1 MRNKLKTSKKEFS
14 LPQTSAADLMGKQSV
29 RATFR
34 LSVECINA
42 ISILSAQLGIKQ
54 KSLFDHLMEDADSL
68 ISIARETE
76 SVMLDKEN
84 RTQKTFVISKKS
96 LSLLDTISKRFNSSR
111 DDMVKVSVR
120 RLLPIIA
127 KERQKQDKRE
137 RLSSKISDH
146 FNAGMT
152 LLDEIKRQL
161 GKEDLIYKAMD
172 AVIETYKK
180 AYSAIGSFI
189 EKGKRIEDF
198 PLEKFDQR

>member
-1 MRNKLKTSKKEFS
+1 MKNKSKMGKKEIS
-14 LPQTSAADLMGKQSV
+14 LPQASAADLMGKQSV

-54 KSLFDHLMEDADSL
+54 KSLFDHLMEDANSL
-68 ISIARETE
+68 ISIAREAD
-76 SVMLDKEN
+76 SAVLNKKD
-84 RTQKTFVISKKS
+84 RTQKTFVISRKS
-96 LSLLDTISKRFNSSR
+96 LSLLDATSKQFNSSR
-111 DDMVKVSVR
+111 DDLVEVSVR

-127 KERQKQDKRE
+127 KERQKQVKRE
-137 RLSSKISDH
+137 ELSLKISGH
-146 FNAGMT
+146 LKEGKE

-161 GKEDLIYKAMD
+161 GSEDLIFKAMD
-172 AVIETYKK
+172 AVIETYIK
-180 AYSAIGSFI
+180 ANSTIGSFI

>member
-1 MRNKLKTSKKEFS
+1 MRSNSKMSKKEFS

-34 LSVECINA
+34 LTAACIDA

-54 KSLFDHLMEDADSL
+54 KSLFDHLMEDAESL
-68 ISIARETE
+68 VAIAREAE
-76 SVMLDKEN
+76 SAMLEKEK

-96 LSLLDTISKRFNSSR
+96 LFTLDAISKQFKSPR
-111 DDMVKVSVR
+111 DDLVEVSVR

-127 KERQKQDKRE
+127 KERKQQDR
-137 RLSSKISDH
+137 RQGLSSKISEHLNDGI
-146 FNAGMT
+146 A

-161 GKEDLIYKAMD
+161 GKEDLISKTMD

-180 AYSAIGSFI
+180 AYIAIGSYI

-198 PLEKFDQR
+198 PLEKFDLK